1 MRISGK
7 GITVIIIFLVVIQVI
22 IDLVLVT
29 SLSKSVKTFGMSG
42 LLSSGYLK
50 SITILYCLS
59 HNSIYNSLF
68 NKKVEKIPN
77 PAR

>member
-29 SLSKSVKTFGMSG
+29 LRSKRVKTFGMSG

-50 SITILYCLS
+50 SITIFYCLS

>member
-7 GITVIIIFLVVIQVI
+7 GITVIIIFLVVTPVI

-29 SLSKSVKTFGMSG
+29 LRSKRVKTFVMSG